1 MKPIIVDMKDLSDS
15 VEVYESKPNPFLVYT
30 VYTILAVLVAACI
43 WASIFKLDDVV
54 KSDGL
59 FKGSDSVYDIS
70 SGVSGKITECDVDDG
85 AYVEEGDIL
94 YIVSI
99 DSLSDTI
106 TSYQKDLGDAI
117 DRLEILDGYEDA
129 LDKGRVVSKKY
140 KNNQY
145 YDEFVTRRKLLIENI
160 KAGDSDT
167 DNQTEIYQRN
177 IDSIETA
184 IGKYEEKIEKLGKVK
199 ACIASRNNKFDNS
212 DSYYYSMVSSYISS
226 YNYTRLQYENK
237 ISDYREQIKKIKK
250 QIKNADKETDT
261 ESLDK
266 QRETI
271 ENSVSETKT
280 EKNQALLS
288 AESSQIASVEQ
299 IIENYNE
306 NLISL
311 NTNLESA
318 RLELENV
325 GKSSSDSNIAILTEK
340 GNISSERLSYEDKK
354 DECENYLK
362 SYNIQNDNCTIVAPV
377 SGYFYCRQELKQGS
391 FLQEG
396 GSIGSIYPENESEFY
411 AEIYVEN
418 SDIGKIE
425 EGQKAKF
432 EIAAFPSSE
441 YGYFS
446 GTVSNISKD
455 ITVDENTG
463 STYYVVRVKCDNM
476 MLQNKD
482 GDNVS
487 LKNGMVCTGKII
499 ICEKTV
505 MTYLLQKINLID

>member
-15 VEVYESKPNPFLVYT
+15 VEVYESKPNPFFVYT
-30 VYTILAVLVAACI
+30 IYTILAALVAACI
-43 WASIFKLDDVV
+43 WASVFKLDDVV

-70 SGVSGKITECDVDDG
+70 SGVSGKITKCDVDNG

-106 TSYQKDLGDAI
+106 ISYQKDLKDAK
-117 DRLEILDGYEDA
+117 DRLEILDVYEDA
-129 LDKGRVVSKKY
+129 LDKGAILSKEY
-140 KNNQY
+140 KQNQY
-145 YDEFVTRRKLLIENI
+145 YDEFVNRRKLLMENI
-160 KAGDSDT
+160 KAGDSNIDYH
-167 DNQTEIYQRN
+167 TEIYQGN
-177 IDSIETA
+177 IDSIKAA
-184 IGKYEEKIEKLGKVK
+184 IAKYEKKIDKLEEVK
-199 ACIASRNNKFDNS
+199 DCIISRNNTFDSS
-212 DSYYYSMVSSYISS
+212 DNYYYSMVSSYISS
-226 YNYTRLQYENK
+226 YNYTKLQYDNK
-237 ISDYREQIKKIKK
+237 ISDYKEQIGKIR
-250 QIKNADKETDT
+250 NAGEETDT
-261 ESLDK
+261 ELLNK
-266 QRETI
+266 QKETLKH
-271 ENSVSETKT
+271 SVSEAKR
-280 EKNQALLS
+280 EAKQALSS

-299 IIENYNE
+299 IIENYND

-311 NTNLESA
+311 SANLQSA
-318 RLELENV
+318 ELELENV
-325 GKSSSDSNIAILTEK
+325 GRSSTDSNIAILTEK
-340 GNISSERLSYEDKK
+340 GNVSSERLSYEDKK

-362 SYNIQNDNCTIVAPV
+362 SYNIQNDNCTIVAPS

-396 GSIGSIYPENESEFY
+396 GSIGSIYPENESKFY

-432 EIAAFPSSE
+432 EITAFPSSE

-455 ITVDENTG
+455 ITIDENTG
-463 STYYVVRVKCDNM
+463 RTYFIVKVKCDKM
-476 MLQNKD
+476 TLQDKN

-487 LKNGMVCTGKII
+487 LRNGMTCTGKII
-499 ICEKTV
+499 VCEKTV

>member
-1 MKPIIVDMKDLSDS
+1 MRPIIIDMKDLSDS

-30 VYTILAVLVAACI
+30 IYAILAVLVAACI
-43 WASIFKLDDVV
+43 WASIFTLDDVV
-54 KSDGL
+54 KSDGV

-70 SGVSGKITECDVDDG
+70 SGVSGKITKCDVDNG

-94 YIVSI
+94 YIISI

-106 TSYQKDLGDAI
+106 ISYQKDLKDAK
-117 DRLEILDGYEDA
+117 DRLEILDVYEDA
-129 LDKGRVVSKKY
+129 LEKGAIISKEY
-140 KNNQY
+140 KKNQY
-145 YDEFVTRRKLLIENI
+145 YDEFVNRRKLLMENI
-160 KAGDSDT
+160 KSGDLDI
-167 DNQTEIYQRN
+167 DHHTEIYQGN
-177 IDSIETA
+177 INSIKAA
-184 IGKYEEKIEKLGKVK
+184 IAKYEKKVDKLEKVK
-199 ACIASRNNKFDNS
+199 SCITSRNNKFDKS
-212 DSYYYSMVSSYISS
+212 DNYYYSMVSSYISS
-226 YNYTRLQYENK
+226 YNYTKLQYDNK
-237 ISDYREQIKKIKK
+237 ISDYKEQIGKVKK
-250 QIKNADKETDT
+250 QIKNAGEETDT
-261 ESLDK
+261 ELLNK
-266 QRETI
+266 QKDTLKH
-271 ENSVSETKT
+271 SVSEAKR
-280 EKNQALLS
+280 EAKQALSS

-299 IIENYNE
+299 IIENYND

-311 NTNLESA
+311 NANLESA
-318 RLELENV
+318 ELELENV
-325 GKSSSDSNIAILTEK
+325 GRSSTDSNIAILTEK

-362 SYNIQNDNCTIVAPV
+362 SYNIQNDNCTIIAPS

-396 GSIGSIYPENESEFY
+396 GSIGSIYPENESKFY

-446 GTVSNISKD
+446 GMVSNISKD

-463 STYYVVRVKCDNM
+463 RTYFIVKVKCDKM
-476 MLQNKD
+476 TLQDKKGN
-482 GDNVS
+482 NVS
-487 LKNGMVCTGKII
+487 LKNGMACTGKII

-505 MTYLLQKINLID
+505 MTYLLQKINIID